1 MKPKLKKLMFGTRK
15 SNIIVLM
22 VGAVLYFV
30 FPKYVVAT
38 HSMEP
43 TIPAGSLVIALRSF
57 FVVDEIENEDIIV
70 FKPVEGISEYPW
82 VHRVKATQGEVFVPF
97 ERGGRK
103 DTDKSFELMV
113 TNEGIMI
120 PEGYVYQS
128 GDSNKSY
135 HGLANCDL
143 ISSKVL
149 FSFKLPWK

>member
-57 FVVDEIENEDIIV
+57 FVVGEIENEDIIV

-82 VHRVKATQGEVFVPF
+82 VHRVKATQGEYSCRLN
-97 ERGGRK
+97 EEGGRIRI
-103 DTDKSFELMV
+103 SH
-113 TNEGIMI
+113 
-120 PEGYVYQS
+120 
-128 GDSNKSY
+128 SN
-135 HGLANCDL
+135 
-143 ISSKVL
+143 
-149 FSFKLPWK
+149 